1 MNLRFRRWPL
11 PLTLLTLAVCSV
23 SSAHAA
29 GQAPF
34 DLKGPTLEVTVARDK
49 TTLPIAQVP
58 HLAVGDKLAIK
69 ADFPENQSEHYLLIV
84 SFLRGPTNPPP
95 KNWFFSCEA
104 WKRAC
109 AEKGLSITIPEG
121 AQQALI
127 FLAPEDGGDFRTLM
141 NAVRGRPGAFVR
153 ATQDLNQATLDR
165 SRLERYLTAIRRANA
180 ANPAVLKDTTPLL
193 ARSLGIRVDEKCLDR
208 LPQLQAPCLMQGQE
222 TLILNDGHSVSIVEA
237 LTTGPASDL
246 VMAASSTPQANYGYY
261 SPYLSSL
268 LDLGRLFDSFRVANY
283 QYIPALATAVDNEL
297 TLTLNTPPSFHNPKS
312 VLVAALPAIE
322 QALPPP
328 LHAVSP
334 KDIYCAR
341 RNSLVLPVEGAPLVF
356 ATEYAHN
363 TFLRVTAKNGEQIN
377 LPAVADATR
386 GGFVVDTTPLSNAS
400 LEDRFKGSL
409 HGFWGFEKFDG
420 PGFQL
425 VNTHSQSW
433 APASADDAS
442 LIVGRANTIHLQA
455 GSVACIDR
463 IMAKDPTGKEL
474 RVEWSPV
481 KANEVEINLPLQ
493 QAEPGALTLFVSQ
506 FGASEPHPVELRA
519 YPEAGRFESF
529 AIHAGES
536 HGVLK
541 GSRLGDVA
549 SLALQGLEFVPDRS
563 AAVESDSLRMEV
575 KPAEAPAGTEAS
587 APAPNLQL
595 GDTAK
600 AKVTLRDG
608 RNYTVN
614 VSVNAPRP
622 SVELV
627 GKSVQVSTRGA
638 ESNIELASE
647 DQLPQDAQLIFSV
660 RAKSPAT
667 FPREANIEIAS
678 EDEAFATTLSVS
690 NRSVTL
696 ADAKVAV
703 ATLDPAKAF
712 GFSAFGKLKF
722 RVVNKGVAGDW
733 KPLATLVRLPVL
745 QALQCPA
752 EAEQNC
758 KLTGSNLFLVASVSS
773 DRDFKHPV
781 DVPAGFPGRALPVPR
796 PGKSGLYLK
805 LRDDPSVINIAALT
819 PEQLPAAAPPDPAA
833 SPAAAAAPT
842 ANSTPAGTAAPA
854 AGAAP
859 TAPTPAAATT
869 STTGTTPT
877 AAATAAAVSTPT
889 AGAAPAAAEQSAS
902 ASGS

>member
-1 MNLRFRRWPL
+1 M
-11 PLTLLTLAVCSV
+11 
-23 SSAHAA
+23 AA

-34 DLKGPTLEVTVARDK
+34 DLTGPTLEVTVTRGN
-49 TTLPIAQVP
+49 TTLPIAQAP
-58 HLAVGDKLAIK
+58 HLAADDKLWIK
-69 ADFPENQSEHYLLIV
+69 ADFPASQSEHYLLIV

-95 KNWFFSCEA
+95 KNWFFSCAA
-104 WKRAC
+104 WKKAC
-109 AEKGLSITIPEG
+109 ADKGLTVSVPDG

-127 FLAPEDGGDFRTLM
+127 FLAPEDGGDFKTLM

-153 ATQDLNQATLDR
+153 ASQELNQATLDR
-165 SRLERYLTAIRRANA
+165 SRLERYLSSIRRLNA

-246 VMAASSTPQANYGYY
+246 VMAASSTPQAKYGYY

-268 LDLGRLFDSFRVANY
+268 LDLGRLFDSFRVADY
-283 QYIPALATAVDNEL
+283 QYIPALATAVDKRL
-297 TLTLNTPPSFHNPKS
+297 TLTLNTPPSFQNPKS
-312 VLVAALPAIE
+312 VLVAALPAVE

-356 ATEYAHN
+356 ATEYAHH
-363 TFLRVTAKNGEQIN
+363 TFLRVAGKNGEAID
-377 LPAVADATR
+377 LPATADATQ
-386 GGFVVDTTPLSNAS
+386 GGFVVDTSSLATAS
-400 LEDRFKGSL
+400 LEDRFRGSL
-409 HGFWGFEKFDG
+409 HGHWGFDKFDG

-425 VNTHSQSW
+425 VNTHSQAW
-433 APASADDAS
+433 APSSADDSS

-506 FGASEPHPVELRA
+506 FGVSEPHPVELRA

-529 AIHAGES
+529 SIHAGES
-536 HGVLK
+536 HGVLT

-549 SLALQGLEFVPDRS
+549 NLSLKGLDFLPTP
-563 AAVESDSLRMEV
+563 AAGAQTDALRMEV
-575 KPAEAPAGTEAS
+575 KPIASSETTGTTPSAAAPS
-587 APAPNLQL
+587 LQQ
-595 GDTAK
+595 GDTTK

-608 RNYTVN
+608 RTYSVN
-614 VSVNAPRP
+614 VSVAAPRP

-627 GKSVQVSTRGA
+627 GKSVQASARSN
-638 ESNIELASE
+638 ESNIALASE
-647 DQLPQDAQLIFSV
+647 NQLPQDAQLVFSV
-660 RAKSPAT
+660 RAKSPAI
-667 FPREANIEIAS
+667 FSREANIEVAS
-678 EDEAFATTLSVS
+678 EDEAFATTLSLA
-690 NRSVTL
+690 NRSITL

-703 ATLDPAKAF
+703 ATFDPAKAF
-712 GFSAFGKLKF
+712 GFSAFGPLKF

-733 KPLATLVRLPVL
+733 QPLVTLVRLPVL

-752 EAEQNC
+752 APEQAC
-758 KLTGSNLFLVASVSS
+758 KLTGSNLFLVDSVSS
-773 DRDFKHPV
+773 DPQFKEAV
-781 DVPAGFPGRALPVPR
+781 AVPAGFPGRALPVPR

-805 LRDDPSVINIAALT
+805 LRDDPTIVNVAALVA
-819 PEQLPAAAPPDPAA
+819 EELPAPPAADPTPAAAA
-833 SPAAAAAPT
+833 SPAAAVEEP
-842 ANSTPAGTAAPA
+842 
-854 AGAAP
+854 
-859 TAPTPAAATT
+859 
-869 STTGTTPT
+869 
-877 AAATAAAVSTPT
+877 VS
-889 AGAAPAAAEQSAS
+889 
-902 ASGS
+902 

>member
-1 MNLRFRRWPL
+1 MNLRFCRWPL
-11 PLTLLTLAVCSV
+11 PIKLLSLAMCSIAA
-23 SSAHAA
+23 AHGA

-34 DLKGPTLEVTVARDK
+34 DLKGPSLEVTVARGK
-49 TTLPIAQVP
+49 TILPIAQVP
-58 HLAVGDKLAIK
+58 HLAVGDNLAIK

-95 KNWFFSCEA
+95 KNWFFRCEA
-104 WKRAC
+104 WKRVC
-109 AEKGLSITIPEG
+109 AEKGLNVTIPDG
-121 AQQALI
+121 AQQALV
-127 FLAPEDGGDFRTLM
+127 FLAPEDGGDFKTLM

-153 ATQDLNQATLDR
+153 ASQDLNQATLDR

-193 ARSLGIRVDEKCLDR
+193 ARSLGIRADEKCLDR

-283 QYIPALATAVDNEL
+283 QYIPALATAVGNEL
-297 TLTLNTPPSFHNPKS
+297 TLTLNTPPSFHDPKS
-312 VLVAALPAIE
+312 VLVAALPAVE

-363 TFLRVTAKNGEQIN
+363 TFLRVTAKNGDAIE
-377 LPAVADATR
+377 LPATADATQ
-386 GGFVVDTTPLSNAS
+386 GGFVVDTTPLANAS

-409 HGFWGFEKFDG
+409 HGYWGFEKFDG

-433 APASADDAS
+433 APASADDMS

-463 IMAKDPTGKEL
+463 IMAKDPSGKEL

-493 QAEPGALTLFVSQ
+493 QAEPGALTLLVSQ
-506 FGASEPHPVELRA
+506 YGASEPHPVELRA

-529 AIHAGES
+529 SIHAGES

-549 SLALQGLEFVPDRS
+549 SLSLQGLEFVPDRS
-563 AAVESDSLRMEV
+563 AAVASDSLRMEV
-575 KPAEAPAGTEAS
+575 KPSEAPAESDGGTPS

-595 GDTAK
+595 GETAK

-608 RNYTVN
+608 RHYTVN
-614 VSVNAPRP
+614 VTVNAPRP
-622 SVELV
+622 SVELI
-627 GKSVQVSTRGA
+627 GKSVQVSTRGSA
-638 ESNIELASE
+638 SNIELASE

-667 FPREANIEIAS
+667 FPRDANIEIAS
-678 EDEAFATTLSVS
+678 EDEAFATTLSIS
-690 NRSVTL
+690 NRSITL
-696 ADAKVAV
+696 ADSKVAV
-703 ATLDPAKAF
+703 ATFDPAKAF

-722 RVVNKGVAGDW
+722 RVVNQGVAGDW

-796 PGKSGLYLK
+796 PSKSGLYLK
-805 LRDDPSVINIAALT
+805 LRDDPSVVNVAALV
-819 PEQLPAAAPPDPAA
+819 PELLPAAP
-833 SPAAAAAPT
+833 SESAAAAAPT
-842 ANSTPAGTAAPA
+842 PA
-854 AGAAP
+854 
-859 TAPTPAAATT
+859 
-869 STTGTTPT
+869 
-877 AAATAAAVSTPT
+877 V
-889 AGAAPAAAEQSAS
+889 EQSANAS
-902 ASGS
+902 ATGS

>member
-1 MNLRFRRWPL
+1 MNLRFCRWPL
-11 PLTLLTLAVCSV
+11 PIKLLTFALFSV
-23 SSAHAA
+23 AGAHAHAA
-29 GQAPF
+29 GPAPF
-34 DLKGPTLEVTVARDK
+34 DLKGPSLEVAVARGDK
-49 TTLPIAQVP
+49 TLPIARVP
-58 HLAVGDKLAIK
+58 HLAEGDKLTIK
-69 ADFPENQSEHYLLIV
+69 ADFPQTQSEHYLLIV

-95 KNWFFSCEA
+95 KKWFFSCEA
-104 WKRAC
+104 WKRTC
-109 AEKGLSITIPEG
+109 VEKGLSVTIPEG

-127 FLAPEDGGDFRTLM
+127 FLAPEAGGDFKTLV

-153 ATQDLNQATLDR
+153 ASQDLNQATLDR
-165 SRLERYLTAIRRANA
+165 SRLERYLSAIRRANA

-261 SPYLSSL
+261 SPYLASL

-283 QYIPALATAVDNEL
+283 QYIPALATAVGSEL
-297 TLTLNTPPSFHNPKS
+297 TLTLNTPPSFHDPKS

-363 TFLRVTAKNGEQIN
+363 TFLRVTAKNGDVID
-377 LPAVADATR
+377 LPATADATR
-386 GGFVVDTTPLSNAS
+386 GGFVVDTSPLATAS

-409 HGFWGFEKFDG
+409 HGYWGFEQFDG

-433 APASADDAS
+433 APASADDS
-442 LIVGRANTIHLQA
+442 SVIVGRANTIHLQA

-463 IMAKDPTGKEL
+463 IMAKDPSGKEL

-506 FGASEPHPVELRA
+506 YGASEPHPVELRA

-529 AIHAGES
+529 SIHAGES

-541 GSRLGDVA
+541 GSRLIDVA
-549 SLALQGLEFVPDRS
+549 SLSLQGLEFVPDRS
-563 AAVESDSLRMEV
+563 VANAESDSLRMEV
-575 KPAEAPAGTEAS
+575 KPVAPEAPTS
-587 APAPNLQL
+587 ADGAAPTAPSAAVPNLQQ

-600 AKVTLRDG
+600 TKVTLRDG
-608 RNYTVN
+608 RSYTVN
-614 VSVNAPRP
+614 VSVAPPRP

-627 GKSVQVSTRGA
+627 GKSVQASARGN

-667 FPREANIEIAS
+667 FAREASIEIAS
-678 EDEAFATTLSVS
+678 EDEAFTTTLSLA
-690 NRSVTL
+690 NRSITL

-703 ATLDPAKAF
+703 ATFDPAKAF
-712 GFSAFGKLKF
+712 GFSAFGPLKF

-733 KPLATLVRLPVL
+733 QPLATLVRLPVL

-752 EAEQNC
+752 AAEQTC
-758 KLTGSNLFLVASVSS
+758 KLTGSNLFLVDSVAS
-773 DRDFKHPV
+773 DPEFKQAV
-781 DVPAGFPGRALPVPR
+781 EVPAGFPGRALPVPR
-796 PGKSGLYLK
+796 PGKTGLYIK
-805 LRDDPSVINIAALT
+805 LRDDPKVVNVAALV
-819 PEQLPAAAPPDPAA
+819 PEELPTPAADVTPAA
-833 SPAAAAAPT
+833 SP
-842 ANSTPAGTAAPA
+842 PA
-854 AGAAP
+854 
-859 TAPTPAAATT
+859 
-869 STTGTTPT
+869 
-877 AAATAAAVSTPT
+877 
-889 AGAAPAAAEQSAS
+889 AAAEQSVSETVAAGS
-902 ASGS
+902 VRSGM